1 MVRKYQSLDNDD
13 GYIILLRKNDV
24 NLNQSVMKKII
35 FHHIFSCTV
44 QFLMK
49 MLFIETHVQYF
60 QLLFMVIRVGEL
72 NKSIISQLVPC
83 VKLW

>member
-35 FHHIFSCTV
+35 FHHIFSSTV